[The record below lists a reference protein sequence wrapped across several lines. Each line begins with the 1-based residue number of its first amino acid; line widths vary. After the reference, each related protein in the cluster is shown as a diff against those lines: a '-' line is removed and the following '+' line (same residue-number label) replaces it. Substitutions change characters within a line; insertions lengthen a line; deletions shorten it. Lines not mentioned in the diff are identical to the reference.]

1 MKRIVS
7 LMLAISLSLPFAFA
21 MAAGDETD
29 ASRALNTLPTVE
41 RNGLTPMTD
50 DPGTYMKVSGV
61 ISQIRSGLVFV
72 KTPWGQRT
80 VPSNNGLTDA
90 KVGDEIIMSV
100 DKNNMVIGVHKK

>member
-1 MKRIVS
+1 MNMDTCKRIVS
-7 LMLAISLSLPFAFA
+7 LMLAMSLSLPFASA
-21 MAAGDETD
+21 MAA
-29 ASRALNTLPTVE
+29 E
-41 RNGLTPMTD
+41 RNGLTPD

-72 KTPWGQRT
+72 KTPWGYRT

-100 DKNNMVIGVHKK
+100 DKNNMVIAVHKK

>member
-7 LMLAISLSLPFAFA
+7 LLLAMSLSLPFASA
-21 MAAGDETD
+21 MA
-29 ASRALNTLPTVE
+29 VE

-50 DPGTYMKVSGV
+50 DPETYMKVSGV

-80 VPSNNGLTDA
+80 MASNNGLTGA
-90 KVGDEIIMSV
+90 QVGDEIIMLV
-100 DKNNMVIGVHKK
+100 DKNNMVIAVHKK